1 MSSKLKDKNLQ
12 QKVVYNDRQEVEVA
26 ESDFSAL

>member
-12 QKVVYNDRQEVEVA
+12 QKVVYNDQQEAEEA

>member
-1 MSSKLKDKNLQ
+1 MSSKLKGKDLQ
-12 QKVVYNDRQEVEVA
+12 QKVVYNDRQEVEEA

>member
-26 ESDFSAL
+26 EGDFSAL